1 MVRKVDVSGPS
12 APEFKDYALQNRAAR
27 DDEAAHLRRQVS
39 PEHEEE
45 TKMTERDATATDELE
60 PVATEAEGTTDS
72 TAATDTAATDT
83 ATDGAKT
90 VEADA
95 LEADGLEDFDL
106 EDVEIIE
113 SKVFA

>member
-27 DDEAAHLRRQVS
+27 DNEAASLRRQVS

-45 TKMTERDATATDELE
+45 TKMTERDATDELE
-60 PVATEAEGTTDS
+60 PAATEAEGTTDT
-72 TAATDTAATDT
+72 TAATDTAA
-83 ATDGAKT
+83 ADGADT

-95 LEADGLEDFDL
+95 LEADALEDFDL

>member
-27 DDEAAHLRRQVS
+27 NNEAAGLRRQVS

-45 TKMTERDATATDELE
+45 TKMTERDATAPDELE
-60 PVATEAEGTTDS
+60 PAATEAEATTDT
-72 TAATDTAATDT
+72 TAATDTAAADT
-83 ATDGAKT
+83 ATDGA
-90 VEADA
+90 DS
-95 LEADGLEDFDL
+95 LEDFDL